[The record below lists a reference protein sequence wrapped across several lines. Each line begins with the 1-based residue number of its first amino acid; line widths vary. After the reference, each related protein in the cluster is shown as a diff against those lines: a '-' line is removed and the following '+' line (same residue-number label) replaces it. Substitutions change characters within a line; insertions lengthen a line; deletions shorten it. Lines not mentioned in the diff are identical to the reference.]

1 MAFEAIIGS
10 EPAAIDSMPRE
21 LTWQSSPGFE
31 NFARAPDQSE
41 SMTAGQGCVG
51 PSNTSTCLTMAI
63 SGLFEVNPRI
73 MI

>member
-10 EPAAIDSMPRE
+10 EPAAIGLMPRE

-51 PSNTSTCLTMAI
+51 PSNTSTCLTIAI
-63 SGLFEVNPRI
+63 SGLFEINPRI
-73 MI
+73 MM